1 MIEYTPLLDTPAQ
14 LFDELGE
21 DGLVDVPRRE
31 SGSAWVG
38 GEVGPVDGEAG
49 YFC

>member
-1 MIEYTPLLDTPAQ
+1 MIIHAPLIDAPAQ
-14 LFDELGE
+14 FLNDGGE
-21 DGLVDVPRRE
+21 DGLVDVPCRE
-31 SGSAWVG
+31 SGGAGVG